1 MDDSE
6 MIERVAKAIYE
17 ARYPQYE
24 WEHCKAAATRPV
36 DRAAKKEVA
45 ETLGAARAAIEAR
58 KPPEGT
64 MQMLSDKLTEVC
76 KTVKSGPLNYSVDGD
91 KMGEFLTIVG
101 DLLYPTEALSP
112 SLKEQEEGN

>member
-1 MDDSE
+1 MPDSA
-6 MIERVAKAIYE
+6 MIQRVAKAIYE

-45 ETLGAARAAIEAR
+45 ETLGAARAAIEAMR
-58 KPPEGT
+58 KPT
-64 MQMLSDKLTEVC
+64 QSMLDAT
-76 KTVKSGPLNYSVDGD
+76 G
-91 KMGEFLTIVG
+91 GECRKWAPG
-101 DLLYPTEALSP
+101 AWDLMVEAAIPP